1 MSKRHVVTATI
12 YDKSGNVL
20 SCQQNN
26 YSKSHPLQARFAAL
40 VGQPERIYLHAEIA
54 ALIRLKKNDRPYRI
68 AIERY
73 HRNGSAANARP
84 CEICE
89 AALKQWGIK
98 RVEYTL

>member
-1 MSKRHVVTATI
+1 MAKQSLIATI
-12 YDKSGNVL
+12 YDKQGNIL
-20 SCQQNN
+20 SYARNN

-54 ALIRLKKNDRPYRI
+54 ALIKLKKNDRPYRI

-73 HRNGSAANARP
+73 HRNGTAANARP
-84 CEICE
+84 CAICE